1 MAGRVTYQKGPF
13 RTIYKP
19 GSVRLIHNR
28 LLNVLETYKDMDI
41 ILEDGI
47 YKVYVIEEDRLLTVT
62 CQTYNRLR
70 THETITLGH
79 ARGYVDTLRAKNAL
93 YSNFLMLN

>member
-1 MAGRVTYQKGPF
+1 MAGRVAYQKGPF

-47 YKVYVIEEDRLLTVT
+47 YKVYVIEEGRLLKVT
-62 CQTYNRLR
+62 PETFNRLR
-70 THETITLGH
+70 KNEKVTLGH
-79 ARGYVDTLRAKNAL
+79 ARSYVDTLRARNAL
-93 YSNFLMLN
+93 YSNFLALN